1 METDG
6 LPSGIVTFVLTD
18 IEGSTR
24 MLKRLGGRYDEVL
37 DRHVALLRQSW
48 EDHGGAHVSAQGDSC
63 LAAFA
68 DAQAA
73 VQACATAQRRLA
85 AEPWQPDAC
94 PRVRMGVHTGLA
106 SPRGGDYIA
115 LAVHQAARVM
125 AAAHGRQVLVSD
137 VAATAASSVAGL
149 ELRSFGR
156 YRLRDFDEP
165 VQLFCVAG
173 PGLHAD
179 FPAVRA
185 MPVDGHNLAVPPS
198 SFIGRDADVCT
209 LQTHL
214 GPGRLLTLTG
224 PGGVGKSRLAVAVGL
239 AVTSDWDDGVW
250 LVDLA
255 PVQEARLI
263 GAAVSAVVGAPVRA
277 GGDRWEDT
285 VEYLQ
290 PRRAL
295 LVLDNCEHLAA
306 DVAGVVAEML
316 TSCAHVGVLATS
328 REPLGIAREFVWRV
342 DPLALP
348 RPLAPADEARAA
360 PSVQLFVERAR
371 SSRPSFALDDSNL
384 QTVIRLCQRLD
395 GLPLALELA
404 AAQTSVLNVAE
415 LLDGLDDRFRALR
428 SRKRNVPDRQR
439 TMDAVMGWSYRL
451 LGDDERA
458 VLRRLSLFRSGFS
471 LDAAVVSGR
480 DVEGC
485 DVAEV
490 LWALVDKS
498 LVVVDLT
505 ANETRYRLL
514 ETVRDYARRSLDD
527 EGESVATAMRLTAW
541 WLQRIG
547 PWQLMDRRRCGEI
560 EVELDNLR
568 AFVPL
573 VASEAEEQ
581 AQELVCSIGQ
591 YFYAVNALR
600 DGAGELSGYAAD
612 LVRPSGARVSLLAR
626 LAMLHLEAGDVEAA
640 RTVVAD
646 AERVRRSVGGAPIW
660 DEVAVE
666 RASGELALRSGDHA
680 AAARLARRTLERQ
693 LTPRARARMF
703 NLLAIASYFAG
714 DVSRAVAA
722 FTEELEIARELGD
735 EHLLVVAE
743 GNVAELALRRGEAK
757 SAARHQAACLALGLA
772 LGRPVAVAQSLI
784 VAARLTAE
792 TAPARAAVLHAK
804 AEDVLAENGHRFY
817 DDDLQASQLMLQDV
831 RSRLGDTEFDLA
843 CEQGQS
849 LALLDAASLAQDSLA
864 HVFE

>member
-1 METDG
+1 VETDG
-6 LPSGIVTFVLTD
+6 LPSGVVTFVLTD

-24 MLKRLGGRYDEVL
+24 MLRRLGEGYDEVL
-37 DRHVALLRQSW
+37 DRHVALLRGSW

-63 LAAFA
+63 LAAFPNA
-68 DAQAA
+68 EAA

-85 AEPWQPDAC
+85 AGPWPHDAS

-106 SPRGGDYIA
+106 SPRGGDYVA

-125 AAAHGRQVLVSD
+125 AAAHGGQVLVSD
-137 VAATAASSVAGL
+137 VSASEAATVAGL
-149 ELRSFGR
+149 EVRSVGR

-173 PGLHAD
+173 TGLRAD

-185 MPVDGHNLAVPPS
+185 MPVDGHNLAVPPT
-198 SFIGRDADVCT
+198 SFIGRDADVST
-209 LQTHL
+209 VHNLV

-224 PGGVGKSRLAVAVGL
+224 PGGVGKTRLATAVGL
-239 AVTSDWDDGVW
+239 AIASEWDDGVW

-263 GAAVSAVVGAPVRA
+263 GAAVSAVVGAPVGA
-277 GGDRWEDT
+277 GGDRWDDA
-285 VEYLQ
+285 VEYLK

-306 DVAGVVAEML
+306 DVAGVVAELL
-316 TSCAHVGVLATS
+316 TACAHVGVLATS
-328 REPLGIAREFVWRV
+328 REPLGLAREFVWRV
-342 DPLALP
+342 NPLALP
-348 RPLAPADEARAA
+348 RAEAPTDEARAA

-371 SSRPSFALDDSNL
+371 SSRPDFVLDDS
-384 QTVIRLCQRLD
+384 TVHSVVRLCRRLD

-404 AAQTSVLNVAE
+404 AAQTSVLSVAE

-439 TMDAVMGWSYRL
+439 TMDAVMGWSFRL

-458 VLRRLSLFRSGFS
+458 VLRRLGLFRSGFS

-514 ETVRDYARRSLDD
+514 ETVRAYARRSLDD
-527 EGESVATAMRLTAW
+527 EGEAVATARRLTEW
-541 WLQRIG
+541 WLERIG
-547 PWQLMDRRRCGEI
+547 PWQLMDRDRCGVI

-573 VASEAEEQ
+573 VAGEAEEQ
-581 AQELVCSIGQ
+581 AQQLVCSLGQ
-591 YFYAVNALR
+591 YYYAVNALR
-600 DGAGELSGYAAD
+600 DGIAELSGCAAI
-612 LVRPSGARVSLLAR
+612 LVSASSARVSLLAK
-626 LAMLHLEAGDVEAA
+626 LALLHLASGDVDAA
-640 RTVVAD
+640 RTAVVE
-646 AERVRRSVGGAPIW
+646 AERGNRTVGAPIW

-666 RASGELALRSGDHA
+666 RASGEVALRSGDHSA
-680 AAARLARRTLERQ
+680 AADLAQMTLERD
-693 LTPRARARMF
+693 LTPRARARML

-714 DVSRAVAA
+714 DVSRAAAA
-722 FTEELEIARELGD
+722 FAEELEVARQLGD

-743 GNVAELALRRGEAK
+743 GNVAELALRRGEAS
-757 SAARHQAACLALGLA
+757 SAARHQAACLELGLA
-772 LGRPVAVAQSLI
+772 LGRPVAVAQSLV

-792 TAPARAAVLHAK
+792 AAPARAAVLHAK
-804 AEDVLAENGHRFY
+804 AEEVLAENGFRFY
-817 DDDLQASQLMLQDV
+817 DDDLRASELMLEDV
-831 RSRLGDTEFDLA
+831 RLRLGDTEFDLA
-843 CEQGQS
+843 CERGHS
-849 LALLDAASLAQDSLA
+849 LALLDAASLAHESLA
-864 HVFE
+864 RVFE